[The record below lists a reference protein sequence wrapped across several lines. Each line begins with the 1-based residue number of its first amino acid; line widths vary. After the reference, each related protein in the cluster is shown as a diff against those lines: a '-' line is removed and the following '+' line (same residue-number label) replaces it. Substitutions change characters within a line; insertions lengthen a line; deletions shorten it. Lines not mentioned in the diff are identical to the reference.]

1 MTLLIMAQTNKPV
14 IEAAINGAALMLI
27 AFGAIQITTGSYMGF
42 ITVTFGV
49 GLEWFKYWGRRKYW

>member
-1 MTLLIMAQTNKPV
+1 MTRKQKNKPV

-27 AFGAIQITTGSYMGF
+27 SFGAVQITSGSINGYAM
-42 ITVTFGV
+42 VVFGV